1 MCTSVILFRKDHPWP
16 LIIGSN
22 RDESFSRESKFPGR
36 HWEKNYPEIIGGLDV
51 KKNGT
56 WIAINTHGLIA
67 VIHNRKLEKNNS
79 LNKNSRGQIILN
91 LLKFDNLELAIS
103 SIEHVNQSI
112 YNGFNIILGDK
123 SNCYWAK
130 HTSVDKKIKFNK
142 VNEGLSVL
150 TDNDLNDLSDKKTSF
165 YLNKFSQSPIPEPNN
180 NDWLSWELLLATD
193 KIDNQKKPQEAI
205 CFSDMD
211 NNFGTRSSSLIAVS
225 NSFSIKQI
233 KNPIIFRSTEN
244 PPNISNFVDVD
255 LE

>member
-1 MCTSVILFRKDHPWP
+1 MCTSVILFRKEHPWS

-22 RDESFSRESKFPGR
+22 RDESFFRESKFPSK
-36 HWEKNYPEIIGGLDV
+36 HWQKNYPEIIGGLDIET
-51 KKNGT
+51 NGT

-67 VIHNRKLEKNNS
+67 VIHNRKLVKNNS
-79 LNKNSRGQIILN
+79 LNKNSRGQIILD
-91 LLKFDNLELAIS
+91 LLKFDNLDLAIS
-103 SIEHVNQSI
+103 SIKHVNQSI

-165 YLNKFSQSPIPEPNN
+165 YLNKFSQSPIPEPSN

-255 LE
+255 LK

>member
-1 MCTSVILFRKDHPWP
+1 MCTSVILFRKDHRWP

-22 RDESFSRESKFPGR
+22 RDESFSRESKFPSR

-51 KKNGT
+51 EKNGT

-67 VIHNRKLEKNNS
+67 VIHNRKLETNNR
-79 LNKNSRGQIILN
+79 LNKNSRGHIILN
-91 LLKFDNLELAIS
+91 LLKFDDIKLAIS

-130 HTSVDKKIKFNK
+130 HISVEKKIIFNK

-150 TDNDLNDLSDKKTSF
+150 ADNDLNDLSDKKTSF
-165 YLNKFSQSPIPEPNN
+165 YLNKFSQSPIPNPSND
-180 NDWLSWELLLATD
+180 DWLSWELLLATD
-193 KIDNQKKPQEAI
+193 KIENQKKLQEAI
-205 CFSDMD
+205 CYSDMD
-211 NNFGTRSSSLIAVS
+211 NNYGTRSSSLIAVS

-233 KNPIIFRSTEN
+233 KNPIIFRSTESA
-244 PPNISNFVDVD
+244 PNISNFLDVD